1 MRNRFQDGMN
11 RLIKHFGNNALVIIT
26 YHKLDTDGTDT
37 AIPLNTWIGNTL
49 FKILDKDT
57 QRMEWGDRDYLIPVA
72 ALKIVDTLFLPAKG
86 HYIVETINAVSTTYE
101 LSAPEN
107 EKVWRYSDPQH
118 LVYRLHTKKV
128 VHG

>member
-11 RLIKHFGNNALVIIT
+11 RLIKHFGNNALITVT
-26 YHKLDTDGTDT
+26 YHKVDGELDT

-49 FKILDKDT
+49 FKILDKDA
-57 QRMEWGDRDYLIPVA
+57 QRLEWGDRDYLVPVV
-72 ALKIVDTLFLPAKG
+72 ALNIEGILFEPAKG
-86 HYIVETINAVSTTYE
+86 HYIVETLNAVATTFE

-118 LVYRLHTKKV
+118 LVYRLHTKKA
-128 VHG
+128 VHV